1 MGQQQLVRVER
12 DPLTGAIEQFW
23 YDHDTDRVHIVKSH
37 DIEAITKMIA
47 EMRAQQS
54 TRPDYS
60 NTDGQFLVARIPLVV
75 IDLWK
80 EQGFDWFQSTDKERR
95 AWLDKPEND
104 VFKTRP
110 GKLNGV
116 TKSRLTSKAS

>member
-1 MGQQQLVRVER
+1 MSQQLVRVER
-12 DPLTGAIEQFW
+12 DPQTGIIEQFW
-23 YDHDTDRVHIVKSH
+23 YDHDTDKVTIVKTH
-37 DIEAITKMIA
+37 DVEAIMKMVQ
-47 EMRAQQS
+47 EMHNQH
-54 TRPDYS
+54 TRPNYS
-60 NTDGQFLVARIPLVV
+60 DSNGQHLVARIPIVV
-75 IDLWK
+75 IDLWR

-95 AWLDKPEND
+95 AWLDKEENA

>member
-1 MGQQQLVRVER
+1 MSQQQLVRVER
-12 DPLTGAIEQFW
+12 DPITGIIEQFW
-23 YDHDTDRVHIVKSH
+23 YDHDTDRVTIVKSH
-37 DIEAITKMIA
+37 DVEEIMKMIS
-47 EMRAQQS
+47 EMHNQH
-54 TRPDYS
+54 TRPNYS
-60 NTDGQFLVARIPLVV
+60 DSPGQHLVARIPIVV

-80 EQGFDWFQSTDKERR
+80 EQGFDWFKTTDKERR
-95 AWLDKPEND
+95 AWLDKPENA

>member
-1 MGQQQLVRVER
+1 MGQQQLVRVEC

-23 YDHDTDRVHIVKSH
+23 YDHDTDQIHIVKCH
-37 DIEAITKMIA
+37 DIESITKMIA
-47 EMRAQQS
+47 EMRSQHG

-60 NTDGQFLVARIPLVV
+60 NTDGQFLVARIPLIV

-80 EQGFDWFQSTDKERR
+80 EQGFDWFQTTDKERR

-116 TKSRLTSKAS
+116 TKSRLSSKAS